1 MQPTAA
7 PSTADPSQVG
17 TASQPAS
24 PSTTASSQPPQYD
37 RPPPGL
43 AQGQVA
49 APPWLIGALG
59 GAILLGVIA
68 FFVARHRRAKRS
80 QVYESIAPKSSRR

>member
-7 PSTADPSQVG
+7 PSAADPSAIG
-17 TASQPAS
+17 TSSQPAGPS
-24 PSTTASSQPPQYD
+24 PTATSQPPQYD

-43 AQGQVA
+43 AQGEVA

-59 GAILLGVIA
+59 GVIVLGVIA

-80 QVYESIAPKSSRR
+80 QIYESIAPKSSRR